1 MSQIDSSQNNEFNNM
16 VIDLNSGETLQ
27 TVNDKITINSNNS
40 NLDEDNKEKFSE
52 PFSSDNPQNKGKVE
66 NSSELE
72 EKKETESLSFIDRL
86 LCLLRFL
93 RPYYKVTFNDIK
105 IRIKYS
111 FIPIKNDFM
120 DIAESNPDLYG
131 PFWIY
136 TTLIYVIAA
145 GGALSYYFSNS
156 NNNYFQMFV
165 PVAGSILYSFGFGFP
180 FALWLCMK
188 IFKLDM
194 KYISLV
200 CLYGYSLCC
209 FIPVLFLCSTG
220 FSWLQWIL
228 LIYGIGN
235 STGFILINL
244 WNKIKGLE
252 DKSKYIFLSIL
263 GGGQIILFLILKF
276 YFFGS

>member
-1 MSQIDSSQNNEFNNM
+1 MYQNDSSQSNEFNNM

-27 TVNDKITINSNNS
+27 TVNDKITINANNP
-40 NLDEDNKEKFSE
+40 NLDEGDSEKLSK
-52 PFSSDNPQNKGKVE
+52 PFSSDNLQNKEKVD

-72 EKKETESLSFIDRL
+72 EKKEEQSTSFVDKL
-86 LCLLRFL
+86 LCFLRFL
-93 RPYYKVTFNDIK
+93 RPYYSVNFNDIK
-105 IRIKYS
+105 TRIKYS
-111 FIPIKNDFM
+111 FLPINNVFM
-120 DIAESNPDLYG
+120 EIADSNPDLYG

-156 NNNYFQMFV
+156 SKNYFQMFV

-180 FALWLCMK
+180 LALWICMK
-188 IFKLDM
+188 IFKLEM

-200 CLYGYSLCC
+200 CLYGYSLSC

-235 STGFILINL
+235 STVFILINL
-244 WNKIKGLE
+244 WNKIKALE
-252 DKSKYIFLSIL
+252 DKSKYIFFGIF